1 MVSPLALLTTFHGR
15 INRAP
20 FWLGLIVVLVISFI
34 GGYLIQPTYFNF
46 ETTVRP
52 SLGMLVW
59 EVIWFVPTM
68 ALTIKRC
75 NDRNWPF
82 WVPYL
87 FGVMALP
94 MSIAPYFGRLMN
106 PANPTAIELA
116 YWVIIGFVGLF
127 FLIDNGFLRGT
138 RGENQHGPD
147 PLSTA

>member
-1 MVSPLALLTTFHGR
+1 MR
-15 INRAP
+15 
-20 FWLGLIVVLVISFI
+20 
-34 GGYLIQPTYFNF
+34 
-46 ETTVRP
+46 
-52 SLGMLVW
+52 VW

-94 MSIAPYFGRLMN
+94 MSIAPYFGRLMD
-106 PANPTAIELA
+106 PVNPTTIELA

-138 RGENQHGPD
+138 RGENQYGPD